1 MSATLI
7 SLLAVTIG
15 FGGLVLWVYWPS
27 HKEELESL
35 GSMPLED
42 IEEDTQVNS
51 PELVNSPERLSENS
65 PERLSLKRSNS

>member
-27 HKEELESL
+27 NKEELESL

-42 IEEDTQVNS
+42 VSEDRDAKRIDSTDRQTEE
-51 PELVNSPERLSENS
+51 
-65 PERLSLKRSNS
+65 RSNS